1 MRSVVFCLA
10 LQLLPLA
17 LNFFVCRFSVIVPRQ
32 PVCSDGR
39 LQCLSSIDYLF
50 VIILHDSPLLRI
62 LGHAPSAFATFSIS
76 RHSIGSWFS
85 SGSADSS
92 PQVQVVPCLNS
103 TSGIGCSG
111 VVRSK
116 WDFCC
121 SNAFL
126 SRLRAEKKPP
136 GRVPRERQRAKPRSS
151 VRHTS
156 SNAQSISACHAGS
169 RSRAS
174 GKLADCDSGTSS
186 GSFLTQVGQTKLTVR
201 IIASG
206 CLLSDSMICWQS

>member
-1 MRSVVFCLA
+1 MI
-10 LQLLPLA
+10 
-17 LNFFVCRFSVIVPRQ
+17 IV
-32 PVCSDGR
+32 
-39 LQCLSSIDYLF
+39 
-50 VIILHDSPLLRI
+50 HDSLPLRI

-85 SGSADSS
+85 SGSADLS

-111 VVRSK
+111 VVCSK

-126 SRLRAEKKPP
+126 SRLRLEANPAWQAEIDWALELVCRTEERIFARCLSRGTFP
-136 GRVPRERQRAKPRSS
+136 GGFF
-151 VRHTS
+151 
-156 SNAQSISACHAGS
+156 SAP
-169 RSRAS
+169 AS
-174 GKLADCDSGTSS
+174 GKLADCNSGTSS

-201 IIASG
+201 MIASG
-206 CLLSDSMICWQS
+206 LPAIRFDDLLAKLK